1 MSDQQKISEYI
12 NNLKFKKS
20 LGRGFNPDEVYE
32 AIRKLSS
39 MYDEVLSEAYMEMD
53 ELKAELELVKGND
66 NSGEIPASDGNACD
80 TEASV
85 DKQEAEGIVEGV
97 GTAEVSE
104 KEEATS
110 PDENAEAE
118 ASDENKENEASDEK
132 DTSLFT
138 FVEDENE
145 SEDAYVEDEKIA
157 EELNKE
163 NVRIFDKSLQR
174 LKRSELLEIL
184 SEQGNENEAL
194 RNRLNAVKAENR
206 ELTKKLADRK
216 IKIEKAGTL
225 AEAAFAINGV
235 IDSAHEAA
243 KQYLDNLEDLYKR
256 QAETVEMKEAKVRAS
271 TQGMVDEATRKSAE
285 MLQAAEDKCS
295 AMTFVAQERCDIMK
309 EEAQAYCQMLRK
321 EAQDKCNEERRRAE
335 ALCITKV
342 KEFENNFVA
351 KEKEITERCER
362 KERETERACAEMV
375 AKARLD
381 IEARWESLSIR
392 LENFYNTH
400 SGLREMLSETG
411 KQA

>member
-1 MSDQQKISEYI
+1 MIVSIVPKQKGAFQMSDQKKISEYI
-12 NNLKFKKS
+12 DNLKFKKS

-39 MYDEVLSEAYMEMD
+39 MYDEILAQTNREMD
-53 ELKAELELVKGND
+53 ELKAELVKQNGD
-66 NSGEIPASDGNACD
+66 SSEISAPEEN
-80 TEASV
+80 ASV
-85 DKQEAEGIVEGV
+85 ENQESEGFTVIEEAEE
-97 GTAEVSE
+97 SNE
-104 KEEATS
+104 KEEA
-110 PDENAEAE
+110 EF
-118 ASDENKENEASDEK
+118 SDNNNRSGNF
-132 DTSLFT
+132 S
-138 FVEDENE
+138 FVEDE
-145 SEDAYVEDEKIA
+145 SETDDASDEEKYVA
-157 EELNKE
+157 EEPE
-163 NVRIFDKSLQR
+163 TESARIFDKNIQR

-184 SEQGNENEAL
+184 NEQSSENDAL

-206 ELTKKLADRK
+206 ELTKKLEDRK

-271 TQGMVDEATRKSAE
+271 TQGMVEEANRKSAE
-285 MLQAAEDKCS
+285 MLKTAEDKCS

-309 EEAQAYCQMLRK
+309 EEAQAYCRMLRK
-321 EAQDKCNEERRRAE
+321 EAQDKCNEERQRAE
-335 ALCITKV
+335 ALCLSKV
-342 KEFENNFVA
+342 REFESKFVI

-381 IEARWESLSIR
+381 IEARWESLSTR
-392 LENFYNTH
+392 LEDFYNTH
-400 SGLREMLSETG
+400 SGLREMLSATDG
-411 KQA
+411 LSKN